1 MLAGV
6 KVGRIEDRVCQMI
19 SLDHTFAALADPKRR
34 AIRVRLVRGDA
45 TTSELAEPFG
55 ISILA
60 ISRHLKVLERAL
72 LVTKERGGK
81 HSKCRLRRDGLKN
94 AAEWIDFHRT
104 FWSGSFDLPDVRL
117 KQAKTPKKRQLRKRR
132 TLA

>member
-34 AIRVRLVRGDA
+34 AILARLVRGDA